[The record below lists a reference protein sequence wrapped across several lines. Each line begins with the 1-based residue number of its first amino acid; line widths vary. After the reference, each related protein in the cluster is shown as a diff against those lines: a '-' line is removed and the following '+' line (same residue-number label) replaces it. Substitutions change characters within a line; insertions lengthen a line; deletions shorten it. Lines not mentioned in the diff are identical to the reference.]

1 MVELWRV
8 SARPAIRDQPKLAPR
23 GIPHGLTL
31 PSRIATLARNSAN
44 PLSLLAK
51 FRFPLLLLI
60 LGVFLIPASFSWDT
74 PVRETLVASQGPGWK
89 KSPLRKTYEVIR
101 KWGDWPQIMVVGA
114 LGFFVAKWK
123 GNRRWSRIFLA
134 AMIASTLA
142 GMLANSSR
150 LTTGRTRP
158 RESPKIEQGF
168 YGPWHEGRWLIG
180 VPAYNSFPSGHTATA
195 FGFAAVIVFAS
206 PVLGTVVAIPLAA
219 AVAGAS
225 IGIGAHH
232 PSDVTV
238 SILLSLIVAWG
249 VWRFAEFR
257 FPDPR

>member
-1 MVELWRV
+1 MTHPAPAASL
-8 SARPAIRDQPKLAPR
+8 AANPAI
-23 GIPHGLTL
+23 
-31 PSRIATLARNSAN
+31 
-44 PLSLLAK
+44 PLSHLAK
-51 FRFPLLLLI
+51 FRFPLVLLL

-74 PVRETLVASQGPGWK
+74 PVRETLVASQGPNWK
-89 KSPLRKTYEVIR
+89 KSPLRKTWQTIR
-101 KWGDWPQIMVVGA
+101 KWGDWPQLMVVGA
-114 LGFFVAKWK
+114 LGFLVAKWK

-134 AMIASTLA
+134 AMVASTLA
-142 GMLANSSR
+142 GMVANASR

-195 FGFAAVIVFAS
+195 FGFAAVIVLAA
-206 PVLGTVVAIPLAA
+206 PAWGVVVALPLAA
-219 AVAGAS
+219 TVAWAS

-238 SILLSLIVAWG
+238 SILISFAVAWG
-249 VWRFAEFR
+249 VWRFAESR
-257 FPDPR
+257 FPARLRNDAARD